1 MYEAGPHKFE
11 IGEYLIL
18 ALSGFLGAVGI
29 LFLNYALVIGLAGP
43 VFAISNFQTI
53 ILTVLDIVLLG
64 QVPSVIEVISAL
76 FGIIGSC
83 VIALHG

>member
-29 LFLNYALVIGLAGP
+29 LFLNYALVISLSGP
-43 VFAISNFQTI
+43 VFAISNSQTV

-64 QVPSVIEVISAL
+64 QVPSVIEVVSAL
-76 FGIIGSC
+76 FGILGSC
-83 VIALHG
+83 VIALHS

>member
-29 LFLNYALVIGLAGP
+29 LFLNYALVIGLSGP
-43 VFAISNFQTI
+43 VFAISNSQTI
-53 ILTVLDIVLLG
+53 IMTILDIVLLG
-64 QVPSVIEVISAL
+64 QVPSIIEIISAL
-76 FGIIGSC
+76 FGILGS
-83 VIALHG
+83 